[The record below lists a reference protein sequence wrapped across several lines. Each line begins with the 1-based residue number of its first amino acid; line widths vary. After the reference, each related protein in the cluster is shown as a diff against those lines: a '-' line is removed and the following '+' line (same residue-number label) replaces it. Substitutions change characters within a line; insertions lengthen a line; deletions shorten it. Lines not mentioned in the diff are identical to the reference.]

1 MSKLYLMC
9 GVPGSGK
16 TTYVKKHATPN
27 SVHVSRDLVRFS
39 IISACDEYFARE
51 KEVFNKW
58 IEDIQKY
65 LDEGFDVYA
74 DATHLNKGSRNKTLS
89 NLNLKNHEIHAIA
102 QYRTPNKGHIVFRQ
116 CLNSKENMKSNGHD
130 HRYVKRY
137 QQCRSVEAYL
147 EGFAPCFNE

>member
-1 MSKLYLMC
+1 MC

-16 TTYVKKHATPN
+16 TTYVKKHTTPN

-39 IISACDEYFARE
+39 MLGACDEYFAKE

-89 NLNLKNHEIHAIA
+89 NLNLKNHEIHAICLCTDKDICISRNSL
-102 QYRTPNKGHIVFRQ
+102 RTGREQVPTDVIINMF
-116 CLNSKENMKSNGHD
+116 NSYSIPYIGEAGWNYKTITL
-130 HRYVKRY
+130 
-137 QQCRSVEAYL
+137 VE
-147 EGFAPCFNE
+147 GGNEY